1 MKTTQIQ
8 NKSNGL
14 IQIKNLSKFYSKG
27 RIKAVDDLC
36 LTINQGETFGL
47 LGPNGAGKTTTLR
60 LLNGLI
66 KPTMGS
72 ANVNGYDILD
82 DTQQVKSISGLLA
95 ESPGVYAK
103 LSAYEFLEF
112 MGALYGLHGSGL
124 KSRINEL
131 LGFFDLLDRKNDLI
145 EGFSTGMRQKVL
157 LASTIIH
164 DPDVIFLD
172 EPTAGLD
179 PRVAR
184 IVKQLVKDMSDRGKT
199 ILISSHRLP
208 VVEELCDRIGII
220 HNGQLIALG
229 TISDIKDQTQK
240 QTLEEAFIAITGGS
254 PSSTISP
261 WRA

>member
-1 MKTTQIQ
+1 MKTEKTL
-8 NKSNGL
+8 NRSNGL

-27 RIKAVDDLC
+27 QIKAVDDLC

-47 LGPNGAGKTTTLR
+47 LGPNGAGKTTTIR

-66 KPTMGS
+66 KPTDGT
-72 ANVNGYDILD
+72 ANINGFDILN

-103 LSAYEFLEF
+103 LSAYEFLEL
-112 MGALYGLHGSGL
+112 MGSLYDIHKSKL

-131 LGFFDLLDRKNDLI
+131 LTFFDLLERQNDLI

-157 LASTIIH
+157 LASAIIH
-164 DPDVIFLD
+164 DPEVIFLD

-179 PRVAR
+179 PRAAR
-184 IVKQLVKDMSDRGKT
+184 TVKQLVKDMSNRGKT

-229 TISDIKDQTQK
+229 TISDIKDQTQTR
-240 QTLEEAFIAITGGS
+240 TLEEAFIAITGGF
-254 PSSTISP
+254 PSSSISP
-261 WRA
+261 WKA